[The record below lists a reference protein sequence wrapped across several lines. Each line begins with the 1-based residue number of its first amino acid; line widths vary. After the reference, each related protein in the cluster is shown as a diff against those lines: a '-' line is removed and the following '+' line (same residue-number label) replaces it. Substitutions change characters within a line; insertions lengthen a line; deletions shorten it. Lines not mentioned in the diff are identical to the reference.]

1 MSFEIRQGDALDLAR
16 AQGDA
21 TIDCIVT
28 SPPYWGLRDY
38 GVNGQLGLEPHPAQY
53 LEALWAHADEWY
65 RLLKPTGTLWVNLGD
80 TYGRA
85 GGDHNRET
93 PTNGTG
99 QRTVAEVGGYAS
111 NRNECPAGDPW
122 LRPKQLLLIPS
133 RFAIGMQEGRPR
145 PRIIQKD
152 TDAAWLAGVV
162 DSDGCMGIRRG
173 YARNGTP
180 VFTPYLDVTQVDT
193 GVLQH
198 IVEITGMASV
208 RPQREHRAGN
218 RKPRS
223 TWRLDGPQAV
233 EVAADIF
240 PWLIIKARQAK
251 LIYALNNRKGIRAG
265 RGKPLPADEVAY
277 REQLWILCKQA
288 NQRTLDDTLDEWAGP
303 EPRRIGGG
311 WILRND
317 VIWHKPN
324 AMPSSAE
331 DRFTCAYEHV
341 FYFVKQERAFFN
353 MEDSLEAYSTP
364 LNRFGGEDM
373 ESESEW
379 DEGTGQSTLRSRPAR
394 PNDSGRHPRDV
405 FTIPTTGSHIPHYAM
420 MPQEL
425 ARKLVVAGTPPKVC
439 GECGKPW
446 EREVDA
452 TSDWERRKAAG
463 EPIRHGLARAAAS
476 GAGGFVMP
484 TRTPGPWYPAC
495 TCDAGTVPGL
505 VLDPFCGA
513 GTTGIVARRL
523 GFRFLGFELDAE
535 MVAVARS
542 RIARAHVK
550 EKRPPKQPDPQVQG
564 SLL

>member
-1 MSFEIRQGDALDLAR
+1 MSYEIRQGDALDLAR

-21 TIDCIVT
+21 TVDCLVT

-38 GVNGQLGLEPHPAQY
+38 GVDGQLGLEPHPAQY
-53 LEALWAHADEWY
+53 LEALWAHADEWW
-65 RLLKPTGTLWVNLGD
+65 RLLKDTGTLWVNLGD
-80 TYGRA
+80 TYFGGGQG
-85 GGDHNRET
+85 GGDKNQWGG
-93 PTNGTG
+93 GTG
-99 QRTVAEVGGYAS
+99 KYGHSKAKSDGL
-111 NRNECPAGDPW
+111 W

-133 RFAIGMQEGRPR
+133 RFAIGMQERG
-145 PRIIQKD
+145 
-152 TDAAWLAGVV
+152 WL
-162 DSDGCMGIRRG
+162 
-173 YARNGTP
+173 
-180 VFTPYLDVTQVDT
+180 
-193 GVLQH
+193 
-198 IVEITGMASV
+198 
-208 RPQREHRAGN
+208 
-218 RKPRS
+218 
-223 TWRLDGPQAV
+223 
-233 EVAADIF
+233 
-240 PWLIIKARQAK
+240 
-251 LIYALNNRKGIRAG
+251 
-265 RGKPLPADEVAY
+265 
-277 REQLWILCKQA
+277 
-288 NQRTLDDTLDEWAGP
+288 
-303 EPRRIGGG
+303 
-311 WILRND
+311 LRND
-317 VIWHKPN
+317 VVWHKPN

-484 TRTPGPWYPAC
+484 TRTPGPWHPAC